1 MKIRPIKLI
10 IIIFLVILLILFLS
24 SYIQFRISKIDNIFY
39 DEFKENTETLTAEDS
54 FYMHELTPF
63 TWDRLY
69 IIRPYTTK
77 KEMQEIVGIKWTTAH
92 TYIGYL
98 WDKTYFGNNPLDDD
112 IFHKLVFVNKGQ
124 VILDITI
131 MRDLAD
137 FTYIDNMLI
146 TNEDVL
152 QVDKTDK
159 RNPKIKRIDK

>member
-1 MKIRPIKLI
+1 M
-10 IIIFLVILLILFLS
+10 
-24 SYIQFRISKIDNIFY
+24 
-39 DEFKENTETLTAEDS
+39 
-54 FYMHELTPF
+54 
-63 TWDRLY
+63 
-69 IIRPYTTK
+69 
-77 KEMQEIVGIKWTTAH
+77 
-92 TYIGYL
+92 
-98 WDKTYFGNNPLDDD
+98 DDD